1 MIMPLLVESLLMLL
15 LFYLIGVGVGWLLWG
30 RSKTN

>member
-1 MIMPLLVESLLMLL
+1 MPLLVESLLALL

-30 RSKTN
+30 RSNTN